1 MTISVDLSM
10 IVLSVVLLY
19 GIIVFNKRFIDLIL
33 VLEVISKKKVYANAS
48 GPSDI
53 EAHQEQV
60 KPTKLVVER
69 EPEEFSSAIHRAA
82 TVKGFGNMQQNN
94 DKT

>member
-1 MTISVDLSM
+1 MIIAADLGM
-10 IVLSVVLLY
+10 IIFSIVLLY
-19 GIIVFNKRFIDLIL
+19 GIVVFNKRFIDLLL
-33 VLEVISKKKVYANAS
+33 VLEVISKKKVYSNAS

-53 EAHQEQV
+53 DAHQEQV